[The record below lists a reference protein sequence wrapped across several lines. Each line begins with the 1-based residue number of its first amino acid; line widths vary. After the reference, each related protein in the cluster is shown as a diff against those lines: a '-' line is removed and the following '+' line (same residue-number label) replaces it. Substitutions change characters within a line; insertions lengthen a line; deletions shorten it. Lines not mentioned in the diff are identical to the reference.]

1 MAFNVNDFRGKLQN
15 GGARPNMFEVIISNP
30 AGAAAALDTEELAFM
45 CKATSLPA
53 STVGSIDV
61 PYFGRTIKVAGD
73 REFDQWSITVINDES
88 FDLRNAFERWSTAM
102 ASYSTAVNAQRNL
115 GASSNPYSYAATGVV
130 NQYGKEGNIIKTV
143 SLINLWPVS
152 VSEISLGWD
161 QNNAI
166 EEFTVTWAYDYFVS
180 DSAI

>member
-30 AGAAAALDTEELAFM
+30 GGAAAALDTEELAFM
-45 CKATSLPA
+45 CKGAALPA
-53 STVGSIDV
+53 SRVGTIDV

-73 REFDQWSITVINDES
+73 REFDPWTITVINDET

-102 ASYSTAVNAQRNL
+102 ASFSTAVNAQRNL
-115 GASSNPYSYAATGVV
+115 GATSNPYSYTSTAVI
-130 NQYGKEGNIIKTV
+130 NHYGKEGNIIKTV
-143 SLINLWPVS
+143 TLVNCWPS
-152 VSEISLGWD
+152 EVSEIALGWD
-161 QNNAI
+161 QNNAV
-166 EEFTVTWAYDYFVS
+166 EEFTVTWNYDYMIS